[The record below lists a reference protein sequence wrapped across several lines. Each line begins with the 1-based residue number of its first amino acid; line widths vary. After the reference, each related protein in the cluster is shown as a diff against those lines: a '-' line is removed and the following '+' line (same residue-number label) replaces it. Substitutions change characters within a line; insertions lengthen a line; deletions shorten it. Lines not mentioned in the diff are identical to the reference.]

1 MTRAVASPAAT
12 FDETVGGPAGAALK
26 TKNEYLR
33 FLMLDNLFNGWSK
46 ADSVEEKKETSK
58 RKREEERNMQDHVE
72 SPQSLAVEV
81 AGPIEPTEMDVLLG
95 RGGYTEHHPG
105 NKCYLK
111 VKAAMQPRYFASEKT
126 EKTRIS
132 QELVNRV
139 HSWGGRFLQHDKET
153 ATWYEVA
160 NDTARGKA
168 SQAMR
173 EMYKP
178 EAREAKRIKCAFE
191 KTCESVPVIP
201 VEEEEEDKKK
211 NPSGQCPAIVPTDK
225 DVLLGRGGHA
235 GHHPGNK
242 YYREVKTAMQDRYLA
257 ATAVT
262 EKTRISQELVDI
274 VRQRGGRF
282 LKRDKLLGT
291 WYEAENDTARTT
303 AGQALREVN
312 APGVPTVKLDKYDLE
327 KVTSKRKSVPIELGE
342 EEENPY
348 GLKCPDIVNVL
359 IAPTDKDVLL
369 GRGGHAR
376 HHIGNL
382 YYLKVKTDLQD
393 RYFKA
398 KCSEKT
404 RISQELVDI
413 VRGRGGRF
421 LKYNKFVGKWYEV
434 ENDMARGKASQALR
448 EVHVAGGHAT
458 MRVKYGEE
466 KNTPCEA

>member
-1 MTRAVASPAAT
+1 
-12 FDETVGGPAGAALK
+12 
-26 TKNEYLR
+26 
-33 FLMLDNLFNGWSK
+33 
-46 ADSVEEKKETSK
+46 
-58 RKREEERNMQDHVE
+58 
-72 SPQSLAVEV
+72 
-81 AGPIEPTEMDVLLG
+81 
-95 RGGYTEHHPG
+95 
-105 NKCYLK
+105 
-111 VKAAMQPRYFASEKT
+111 
-126 EKTRIS
+126 
-132 QELVNRV
+132 
-139 HSWGGRFLQHDKET
+139 
-153 ATWYEVA
+153 
-160 NDTARGKA
+160 
-168 SQAMR
+168 
-173 EMYKP
+173 
-178 EAREAKRIKCAFE
+178 
-191 KTCESVPVIP
+191 
-201 VEEEEEDKKK
+201 
-211 NPSGQCPAIVPTDK
+211 
-225 DVLLGRGGHA
+225 
-235 GHHPGNK
+235 
-242 YYREVKTAMQDRYLA
+242 MQDRYLA

-312 APGVPTVKLDKYDLE
+312 APGVPTVKLDKYGLE
-327 KVTSKRKSVPIELGE
+327 KVTSKRKGVPIELGE